1 MYLLPAGPRTTTK
14 WGLAG
19 LGAWRSRAG
28 LDLVGM
34 GHVTSSTTLSALAAG
49 QAITPYRPK
58 PVKPP
63 PPPKRIKPVP
73 VPRHLH
79 GLGRVT
85 SPAVSAAVAA
95 SRVITSTRPQPVR
108 VRGKRPHLPI
118 RRPLRGLYGLGQDDG
133 TDIFSSSYSPLVD
146 VSSPAIDQSTN
157 LPSYALVSPNAPSLI
172 SPTFQT
178 TDMALPATLSTP
190 ASLSP
195 YGNLPA
201 SGGLQ
206 PTTYTNPITGA
217 KVTATAAPTLPQAT
231 SALAVASGPWLLIG
245 AAGLLLVA
253 LSGGGGGG
261 RRR

>member
-1 MYLLPAGPRTTTK
+1 MYLLPAAARTTTK

-49 QAITPYRPK
+49 RAITPYRPK

-73 VPRHLH
+73 VPRHLR

-85 SPAVSAAVAA
+85 TAAA
-95 SRVITSTRPQPVR
+95 STAAAGRVITSTRPQPVR
-108 VRGKRPHLPI
+108 ARGKRPHLPI

-146 VSSPAIDQSTN
+146 VGSPAIDTGSN
-157 LPSYALVSPNAPSLI
+157 LPDYALIPSTGAPSLI

-190 ASLSP
+190 ASLGP
-195 YGNLPA
+195 YANLPA

-206 PTTYTNPITGA
+206 PTTYVNPITGA
-217 KVTATAAPTLPQAT
+217 KVTATAPPTLPQAT

-253 LSGGGGGG
+253 LSGSGGG